1 MVHMKRFALALAA
14 VAILPAGQVVAAD
27 YDPPISVEPA
37 EEYVP
42 VEIGSAWYLRGD
54 IAYNFARDYGS
65 SDSNRG
71 AWLTGNP
78 FTVGPYDLFD
88 KDDDKDLVSGSIGFG
103 YHFNDYLRADV
114 NVGILTS
121 QKYNASAE
129 FDAIVPYVVDVD
141 VKNTSWNGMVN
152 GYIDLGTYAGLT
164 PYVGAGIGAM
174 YMKSELEGEASDR
187 KSSYNFMYGLA
198 AGVSYQVTKNTSID
212 VGYQYLNAPNVE
224 YYAIGDNAVEVREG
238 WSTNQIKVGLRYD
251 LW

>member
-54 IAYNFARDYGS
+54 IAYNFARDYRDTSFSLDG
-65 SDSNRG
+65 
-71 AWLTGNP
+71 WLDESP
-78 FTVGPYDLFD
+78 LTVGPFGIFSYSE
-88 KDDDKDLVSGSIGFG
+88 KQNPVSGSIGFG

-114 NVGILTS
+114 NIGLLAS
-121 QKYNASAE
+121 DKYSASVI
-129 FDAIVPYVVDVD
+129 FDDDVEVDVR
-141 VKNTSWNGMVN
+141 VKNSAWNGLVN

-164 PYVGAGIGAM
+164 PYVGAGVGLLYTRTKIDGT
-174 YMKSELEGEASDR
+174 ASYRQSNYD
-187 KSSYNFMYGLA
+187 FMYALS
-198 AGVSYQVTKNTSID
+198 AGVSYQLTKNASID
-212 VGYQYLNAPNVE
+212 IGYQYLDAPSID
-224 YYAIGDNAVEVREG
+224 YYAISNDSIELREG
-238 WSTNQIKVGLRYD
+238 MSTNQIKVGLRYD